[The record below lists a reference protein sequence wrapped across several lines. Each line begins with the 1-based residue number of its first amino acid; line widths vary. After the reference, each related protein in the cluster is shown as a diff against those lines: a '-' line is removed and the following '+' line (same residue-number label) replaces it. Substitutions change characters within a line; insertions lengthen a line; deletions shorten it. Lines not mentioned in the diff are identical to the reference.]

1 MVAYFRKINYPERY
15 ILLYEGAIFVPIAVP
30 VIFGKLSPLEVNIV
44 VLEHQ
49 SRHVDYHSVGGIRVD

>member
-15 ILLYEGAIFVPIAVP
+15 ILLYEGAMFVPIAVP

-49 SRHVDYHSVGGIRVD
+49 IDIWTIIQ